1 MNINMCSNLYA
12 VLLFQH
18 RCSSLDMGKIICM
31 GKWTVFGLLRIKYS
45 K

>member
-1 MNINMCSNLYA
+1 MNINMCSDLYA

-18 RCSSLDMGKIICM
+18 RCSLDMGKISCV
-31 GKWTVFGLLRIKYS
+31 GKWTVFGLLRIKYP